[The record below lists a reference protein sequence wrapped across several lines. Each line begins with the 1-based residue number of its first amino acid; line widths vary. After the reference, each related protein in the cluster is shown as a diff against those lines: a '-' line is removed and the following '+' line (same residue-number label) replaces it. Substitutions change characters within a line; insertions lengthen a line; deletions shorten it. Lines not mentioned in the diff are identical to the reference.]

1 MKKVNSFTRM
11 WSAALFLTVFTCGL
25 AVVPE
30 AQAQLIPQLPTVTSP
45 MPGGPSDPTGPSVN
59 PSKKPA
65 TKQTPTTQKPPA
77 LTNPLAPPVV
87 AQPDQD
93 DKDAAR
99 PTTYLERQFR
109 YAKRNVIAFGKW
121 VLSLWGMF
129 STLFKVAFLLVFAT
143 LRIAYYVH
151 RQRRNEEEAE
161 LERLASAVEPEF
173 GRIDEEPRFNLKEI
187 AP

>member
-1 MKKVNSFTRM
+1 MPSQHRRTIMKKVNSFTRM
-11 WSAALFLTVFTCGL
+11 WSAALFLTVITCCL

-30 AQAQLIPQLPTVTSP
+30 AQAQLIPQLPTVKSP
-45 MPGGPSDPTGPSVN
+45 MPGGPTDPTGPLD

-65 TKQTPTTQKPPA
+65 IKQAPTAQKPPA

-99 PTTYLERQFR
+99 PTTFLERQFR
-109 YAKRNVIAFGKW
+109 YAKRDVIAFGQW
-121 VLSLWGMF
+121 TLSLWGMF
-129 STLFKVAFLLVFAT
+129 STFFKVAFLLVFAT
-143 LRIAYYVH
+143 LRITYYVH

-161 LERLASAVEPEF
+161 VERL
-173 GRIDEEPRFNLKEI
+173 
-187 AP
+187 